1 MKKYFL
7 VLLIVGLI
15 FGAVF
20 AGCVSSAEQE
30 QMKNGTT
37 KDNEKTNETP
47 ESGEENTTMK
57 KEEDFKPEAENK
69 TGMEKT
75 EEAVNLAIA
84 DGTYTESVTYNYHS
98 GSETVEM
105 TVVVKNDIIE
115 GINIVPGPNAHNVTQ
130 KIVAGFTDALPDLV
144 LGKKID
150 ELDLPKNVGGSSL
163 TTAAFKG
170 YVERLV

>member
-7 VLLIVGLI
+7 ALLIVGLI
-15 FGAVF
+15 FGAIF
-20 AGCVSSAEQE
+20 AGCVSPAEQN
-30 QMKNGTT
+30 QMEKNDTT
-37 KDNEKTNETP
+37 KENTTKT
-47 ESGEENTTMK
+47 GEENTTMK
-57 KEEDFKPEAENK
+57 KEEEFKPEAENK

-115 GINIVPGPNAHNVTQ
+115 GVNIVPGPNAHNVTQ

-170 YVERLV
+170 YVERLVEEN